1 MRCKTHKISVP
12 FPYIKNNLGRIL
24 ILGGHIMLRLVPIL
38 FLVLFPMPV
47 SAEKLIISEDEINE
61 TIISDHFS
69 IETTDNLFINWRKLN
84 ELMDRLDEQ
93 VFKEPK
99 NASIDE
105 QGKIIPEELGVR
117 LDRMKFISLFQSFFY
132 GKSSGKITTPKK
144 NVYPKVDSELLSEI
158 RTSQLSSYE
167 TYYKESNKE
176 RTNNIELAAEAINN
190 FVLFPGET
198 FSFNNVV
205 GKRTQEKGYMRAPVI
220 VKGELSEDIGGGICQ
235 VSSTLYNAVILQ
247 GIEIIERYSHS
258 REVPY
263 VPPGKDATVSW
274 WGPDF
279 VFKNRYSHPI
289 LIRAKAENGSMFI
302 EILSSIH
309 VKEK

>member
-1 MRCKTHKISVP
+1 
-12 FPYIKNNLGRIL
+12 
-24 ILGGHIMLRLVPIL
+24 MLRLVPIL